1 MTSAMFILS
10 LFSVI
15 PLITFALCFL
25 YFAAESIPREGYAPD
40 PDDGL
45 LKSVV
50 SKILVAEL
58 VAFILTIPLALNPP
72 AESNLNFVDAGH
84 ADMTSY
90 WVAVV
95 IIMLLTPVLVPLSI
109 GVCIGFWR
117 VFVGSLR
124 LSMSSLRGLS
134 NGGVRLS
141 LRIGVSPAVPTCE
154 RHK

>member
-1 MTSAMFILS
+1 MTSAMFVLS

-40 PDDGL
+40 PDDGV

-50 SKILVAEL
+50 TKIIAAEL
-58 VAFILTIPLALNPP
+58 VMFILLIPVAIKPP
-72 AESNLNFVDAGH
+72 AVSNLKLVDAGH

-95 IIMLLTPVLVPLSI
+95 IIMLLTPVLTPPIYWGMYWVLA
-109 GVCIGFWR
+109 GVCWLSKALYATFTGFIKWWGEII
-117 VFVGSLR
+117 FKN
-124 LSMSSLRGLS
+124 RG
-134 NGGVRLS
+134 
-141 LRIGVSPAVPTCE
+141 
-154 RHK
+154 

>member
-1 MTSAMFILS
+1 MTSVMFVLS
-10 LFSVI
+10 LFSII

-45 LKSVV
+45 LNSVV

-95 IIMLLTPVLVPLSI
+95 IIMLLTPVLTPPIYWGMYWVLA
-109 GVCIGFWR
+109 GVCWLSKALYVEFTGFIKWWGEII
-117 VFVGSLR
+117 FKN
-124 LSMSSLRGLS
+124 RG
-134 NGGVRLS
+134 
-141 LRIGVSPAVPTCE
+141 
-154 RHK
+154 

>member
-50 SKILVAEL
+50 SKVLVAEL

-90 WVAVV
+90 WVAV
-95 IIMLLTPVLVPLSI
+95 LTPPIYWGMYWVLA
-109 GVCIGFWR
+109 GVCWLSKALYVEFTGFIKWWGEII
-117 VFVGSLR
+117 FKN
-124 LSMSSLRGLS
+124 RG
-134 NGGVRLS
+134 
-141 LRIGVSPAVPTCE
+141 
-154 RHK
+154 